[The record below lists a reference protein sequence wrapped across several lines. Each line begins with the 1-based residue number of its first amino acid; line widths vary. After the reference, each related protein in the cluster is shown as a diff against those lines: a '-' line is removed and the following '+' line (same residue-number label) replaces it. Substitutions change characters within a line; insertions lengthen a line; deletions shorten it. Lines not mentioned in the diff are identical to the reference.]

1 MSERCFRIYSVCSC
15 VVCCVLA
22 KSEGEY
28 YMPAEEKT
36 STVNYVYEME
46 EEGGL
51 KKGDMDEQSPVL
63 VTAT

>member
-1 MSERCFRIYSVCSC
+1 MKDASIYSVCSC

-28 YMPAEEKT
+28 YMPAEET
-36 STVNYVYEME
+36 STMNYVYKME
-46 EEGGL
+46 KEEGL
-51 KKGDMDEQSPVL
+51 RKGDMDEQSPVL